1 MQSAKTRLPD
11 GQIKMTDQK
20 RAKTPVSPLKFF
32 GRVYE
37 VVKQIPEGKVMT
49 YGQIANILGTKDAK
63 RVGWALHANKNP
75 KIPCHRVVNKFGAV
89 AKNYAFGRGW
99 KEQRMRLQA
108 EGVKFK
114 KEMQVD
120 LEKFLWNPQS

>member
-1 MQSAKTRLPD
+1 MGKEN
-11 GQIKMTDQK
+11 
-20 RAKTPVSPLKFF
+20 FF
-32 GRVYE
+32 QRVYE
-37 VVKQIPEGKVMT
+37 IVKKIPSGKVMT
-49 YGQIANILGTKDAK
+49 YGQIALRLRSGQAIKITP
-63 RVGWALHANKNP
+63 RIVGFALHANKDP
-75 KIPCHRVVNKFGAV
+75 KIPCHRVVNKVGAV